1 MATKLI
7 TMKDKDGNELLSN
20 TIIIEPSEGESG
32 TFEGNVRKPFYNLLT
47 KYTTGGISVTL
58 SAPITYSLTSSS
70 SSPQE
75 YTLDAYSIDMLARTR
90 TAGGEG
96 YESLSLYKTIYNFD
110 EEKKT
115 FTRSGDI
122 YYIQSQLFQH
132 FITLTDG
139 TDIIRFTIISR
150 KSETYSSYTELH
162 EPLKYTGVIAS
173 GCLGNSDDTHGIPT
187 YVEYTG
193 TALLVH
199 YVLFSSLD
207 SDTQNTIEP
216 ENNNYEI
223 SDIVRAL

>member
-20 TIIIEPSEGESG
+20 TIILKSSTSAGTSG
-32 TFEGNVRKPFYNLLT
+32 TFEGNVRKPFYNLVCES
-47 KYTTGGISVTL
+47 TTEGASATISV
-58 SAPITYSLTSSS
+58 PIIYKLVSSS
-70 SSPQE
+70 LGHILDT
-75 YTLDAYSIDMLARTR
+75 YTIDMQTSTE

-96 YESLSLYKTIYNFD
+96 YDALAIAKITFNFD

-115 FTRSGDI
+115 FTGSSDTHH
-122 YYIQSQLFQH
+122 IQSQLFQH

-150 KSETYSSYTELH
+150 ESETYSSYTELH

-193 TALLVH
+193 TAFLVH

-207 SDTQNTIEP
+207 SDTQNTIDP
-216 ENNNYEI
+216 ESNNYEI

>member
-20 TIIIEPSEGESG
+20 TVIIEPSGGNGG
-32 TFEGNVRKPFYNLLT
+32 TFEGNVRKPFYNLLI
-47 KYTTGGISVTL
+47 KYSDNSIRAVPVNYLFNVSSGSSQGYTL
-58 SAPITYSLTSSS
+58 NIYSLGVTERRLS
-70 SSPQE
+70 
-75 YTLDAYSIDMLARTR
+75 
-90 TAGGEG
+90 AGGEG
-96 YESLSLYKTIYNFD
+96 YDSLDLGRTTYNFN

-115 FTRSGDI
+115 CIFNYVD
-122 YYIQSQLFQH
+122 YYVQSQLFQH

-216 ENNNYEI
+216 ESNNYEL

>member
-20 TIIIEPSEGESG
+20 TIILETSNGNSG
-32 TFEGNVRKPFYNLLT
+32 TFDGNVRKPFYNLLT
-47 KYTTGGISVTL
+47 KYAEGNGSIIASVPVNYTL
-58 SAPITYSLTSSS
+58 MSSS
-70 SSPQE
+70 SSPQD
-75 YTLDAYSIDMLARTR
+75 YTLDVNAWGMYYT
-90 TAGGEG
+90 TQVAGGEG
-96 YESLSLYKTIYNFD
+96 YTTLSFNETTFNFD

-115 FTRSGDI
+115 FTGSGENH
-122 YYIQSQLFQH
+122 YIQFQLFQH

-139 TDIIRFTIISR
+139 TGIIRFTIISR
-150 KSETYSSYTELH
+150 ESETYSSYTELH

-207 SDTQNTIEP
+207 SDTQNTIDP
-216 ENNNYEI
+216 ESNNYEL

>member
-20 TIIIEPSEGESG
+20 TIILIPSGGNDG
-32 TFEGNVRKPFYNLLT
+32 TFEGNVRKPFYNLLI
-47 KYTTGGISVTL
+47 KYSDNSIQAV
-58 SAPITYSLTSSS
+58 PVNYMFNVSSGS
-70 SSPQE
+70 SQG
-75 YTLDAYSIDMLARTR
+75 YTLDIYSLDVTERRLS
-90 TAGGEG
+90 AGGEG
-96 YESLSLYKTIYNFD
+96 YDSLDLGRTTYSFN

-115 FTRSGDI
+115 CILDYVD
-122 YYIQSQLFQH
+122 YYVQSQLFQH

-150 KSETYSSYTELH
+150 ESETYSSYTELH

-173 GCLGNSDDTHGIPT
+173 GCLGNSEDTHGIPT

-193 TALLVH
+193 TAFLVH

-207 SDTQNTIEP
+207 SDTQNTIDP
-216 ENNNYEI
+216 ESNNYEL

>member
-20 TIIIEPSEGESG
+20 TIISKISNGNGG
-32 TFEGNVRKPFYNLLT
+32 TFEGDVRKPFYNLITKLT
-47 KYTTGGISVTL
+47 SDNTSITTSVPINYTTAVSTGSTPL
-58 SAPITYSLTSSS
+58 SFLYAYSLG
-70 SSPQE
+70 
-75 YTLDAYSIDMLARTR
+75 MVARTG
-90 TAGGEG
+90 TAGGED
-96 YESLSLYKTIYNFD
+96 YDSLELAKTTYDFN

-115 FTRSGDI
+115 FTGSDDI

-150 KSETYSSYTELH
+150 ESETYSSYTELH

-173 GCLGNSDDTHGIPT
+173 GCLGNSEDTHGIPT

-193 TALLVH
+193 TAFLVH

-207 SDTQNTIEP
+207 SDTQNTIDP
-216 ENNNYEI
+216 ESNNYEL

>member
-20 TIIIEPSEGESG
+20 TIILETSNGISG
-32 TFEGNVRKPFYNLLT
+32 TFEGNVRKPFYNLLS
-47 KYTTGGISVTL
+47 KYAEDNGSIIASFPVNYTL
-58 SAPITYSLTSSS
+58 VSSS
-70 SSPQE
+70 SSPQD
-75 YTLDAYSIDMLARTR
+75 YTLDVNAWGMYST
-90 TAGGEG
+90 TQVAGGEG
-96 YESLSLYKTIYNFD
+96 YTTLSFNETTFNFD

-115 FTRSGDI
+115 FTSSGEDH
-122 YYIQSQLFQH
+122 YIQFQLFQH

-150 KSETYSSYTELH
+150 DSETYSSYTELH

-207 SDTQNTIEP
+207 SDTRNTIEP
-216 ENNNYEI
+216 ESNNYEL